1 MVRFFR
7 DLFFKHVPSRLE
19 ITSLVKAYTVAET
32 LLWSAWN
39 FITPIFGIYVTSLVG
54 GTVDVA
60 ATAYSIYLVS
70 RVIFELVSGR
80 YLVKKAIAYKFL
92 LTILGMA
99 IISLSYVGLA
109 YSQLI
114 IQIYIFYGMIGLGI
128 GLATPAKN
136 ALFSS
141 HLTPDN
147 DTSQWSNLDASVFL
161 SMALAAVVG
170 GFIARVYGFETLFL
184 VAAVVNLVGIIP
196 YLIYIKH
203 WKKIKDETVLS

>member
-1 MVRFFR
+1 MLQFLR
-7 DLFFKHVPSRLE
+7 DLFFKNVPSRLE
-19 ITSLVKAYTVAET
+19 IHTLVKAYTVAET

-80 YLVKKAIAYKFL
+80 YLVKKVIAYKFL

-170 GFIARVYGFETLFL
+170 GFIARIYGFEALFL
-184 VAAVVNLVGIIP
+184 VAAGVNFLGIIP